1 MARNTRKTMD
11 EARDAGQDI
20 KEAVQERAGNI
31 VQSAQKIGSDAAA
44 VVKEQYEN
52 VRDTA
57 ADYYDQGRK
66 RARQF
71 EQAFEDTVQERPLV
85 SILAA
90 LGAGFLLGFL
100 VRRS

>member
-1 MARNTRKTMD
+1 MVMSQGSHTSNMARNTRKTMD
-11 EARDAGQDI
+11 EAREGGQDI
-20 KEAVQERAGNI
+20 KEAVQERASNI
-31 VQSAQKIGSDAAA
+31 VQSAQKMGSDAAA
-44 VVKEQYEN
+44 AVKEQYEN

-71 EQAFEDTVQERPLV
+71 EQTVEETVQERPLV

-90 LGAGFLLGFL
+90 LGA
-100 VRRS
+100 